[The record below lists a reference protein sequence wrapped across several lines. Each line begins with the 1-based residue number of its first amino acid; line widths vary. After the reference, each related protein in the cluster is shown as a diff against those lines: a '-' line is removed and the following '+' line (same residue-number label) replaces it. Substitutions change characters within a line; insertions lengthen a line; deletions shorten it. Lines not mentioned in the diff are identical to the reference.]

1 MIGYIRGEKQGQ
13 WDRGVIVDVNG
24 IGYEI
29 QMPSSSLAKLPPSG
43 NELTVFT
50 HLVWK
55 DDTLSLYGF
64 ETIEARDMFRLLLG
78 VSGVGPR
85 LALNI
90 LSMLSAEELLQILA
104 REEKKR
110 LRAIQGIGEKTAAR
124 LCIDLKEKAKAI
136 LTKRQWDM
144 ESSPHI
150 EQPGK
155 GDLWDD
161 ALSAL
166 THLGYGSSETKAAL
180 AMAFASAGESASL
193 EDLVKKALQ
202 GLAKSRTKQA

>member
-1 MIGYIRGEKQGQ
+1 MIGYISGKILGR
-13 WDRGVIVDVNG
+13 WDWGIIVDVNG

-29 QMPSSSLAKLPPSG
+29 QMPPSSLTNLSSSD
-43 NELTVFT
+43 NEVTIFT
-50 HLVWK
+50 HLAWK

-64 ETIEARDMFRLLLG
+64 ESIEARDMFRLLLE
-78 VSGVGPR
+78 VSGVGTR

-104 REEKKR
+104 REENKR
-110 LRAIQGIGEKTAAR
+110 LQAIHGVGEKTAAR

-136 LTKRQWDM
+136 LTKRKWDV
-144 ESSPHI
+144 ESAPHI
-150 EQPGK
+150 EQVAM

-166 THLGYGSSETKAAL
+166 AHLGYSPSETKAAL
-180 AMAFASAGESASL
+180 AKAFASAGESANL

>member
-1 MIGYIRGEKQGQ
+1 MIGYICGKILGR

-29 QMPSSSLAKLPPSG
+29 QMPPSSLTNLSSSD
-43 NELTVFT
+43 NEVTIFT

-64 ETIEARDMFRLLLG
+64 ETIEARDMFRLLLE

-104 REEKKR
+104 REENKR
-110 LRAIQGIGEKTAAR
+110 LQAIHGVGEKTAAR

-136 LTKRQWDM
+136 LTKRKWDV
-144 ESSPHI
+144 ESAPHI
-150 EQPGK
+150 EQVAM

-166 THLGYGSSETKAAL
+166 AHLGYSPSETKTAL
-180 AMAFASAGESASL
+180 ARAFASAGERASL

>member
-24 IGYEI
+24 VGYEI
-29 QMPSSSLAKLPPSG
+29 QMPSSSLAKLPTSG

-64 ETIEARDMFRLLLG
+64 ETIEARDMFRLLLE

-104 REEKKR
+104 REENKR

-124 LCIDLKEKAKAI
+124 FFFLAI
-136 LTKRQWDM
+136 
-144 ESSPHI
+144 
-150 EQPGK
+150 
-155 GDLWDD
+155 
-161 ALSAL
+161 
-166 THLGYGSSETKAAL
+166 AARNT
-180 AMAFASAGESASL
+180 AGGWVWL
-193 EDLVKKALQ
+193 
-202 GLAKSRTKQA
+202 